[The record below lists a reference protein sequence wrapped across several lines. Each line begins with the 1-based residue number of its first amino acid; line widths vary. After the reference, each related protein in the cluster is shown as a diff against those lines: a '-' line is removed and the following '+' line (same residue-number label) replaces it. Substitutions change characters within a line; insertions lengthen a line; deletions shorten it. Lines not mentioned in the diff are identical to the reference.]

1 MNFISQGADWMDS
14 GEGNLL
20 VLKVGVSEAA
30 LLTPW

>member
-1 MNFISQGADWMDS
+1 MNFISQGADWING

-20 VLKVGVSEAA
+20 LLKTGVLEVA